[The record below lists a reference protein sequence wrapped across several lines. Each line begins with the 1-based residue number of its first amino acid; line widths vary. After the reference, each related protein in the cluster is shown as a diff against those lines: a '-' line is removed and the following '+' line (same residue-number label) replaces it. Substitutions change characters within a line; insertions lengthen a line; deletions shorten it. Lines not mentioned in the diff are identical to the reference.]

1 VSAKETDGLEVTATP
16 MGPRFPEGV
25 LVMMSTDRTFHLY
38 DWRDIRKRLPARYQS
53 VTR

>member
-16 MGPRFPEGV
+16 LGPRFPEGL
-25 LVMMSTDRTFHLY
+25 LVMMSTDRTFHFF
-38 DWRDIRKRLPARYQS
+38 DWRDIKARIARRDTV